1 MLTQEKDFLVT
12 SFCLGVFVAPCATMP
27 VQADTHRL
35 NIVYIL
41 ADDMGYGDVSYY
53 NSQSKIPT
61 PALDSL
67 AASGM
72 VFTDAHSNSSVST
85 PTRYGIL
92 TGRYAFRS
100 PLKKSV
106 LTGYSSPLIEP
117 KRETV
122 ASFLQTQG
130 YQTACIGKW
139 HLGLNWVKKDSLK
152 SLYTGSEWDLE
163 DTSNVDYRAKISGG
177 PDDCGFGYSYILP
190 ASLDMSPYVYIEN
203 GIITSPVTSYAEDYK
218 EAGVRGAHYRH
229 GDMADNFRH
238 DECLSHFTQKSVDY
252 ILQASQSDQP
262 YFLYCA
268 LTAPHSPWLLQ
279 PEFRGRSNAG
289 VYGDFVC
296 MVDDAVRRI
305 CDAVRK
311 SGKSSQTLIIF
322 TTDNGA
328 MWLPSDMDETGHRAN
343 GTWSGMKSDL
353 WEGGHRVPLIASCPE
368 IVPAGSISDALVSST
383 DLFATLADM
392 LYVPMPCGA
401 AGDSFSYW
409 NALTGNSSVGMEKE
423 LRESMIYHS
432 DQGYFALRRGDWVL
446 LDCKGSGGW
455 SLSED
460 SVKNDEA
467 VQLYNLRNDSVQQYN
482 VVRQYPQKVK
492 ELKRE
497 LEDIKAKPW

>member
-1 MLTQEKDFLVT
+1 MLTQKKH
-12 SFCLGVFVAPCATMP
+12 FVASSLWGLFAVCTAMP
-27 VQADTHRL
+27 VSADDHRL

-41 ADDMGYGDVSYY
+41 ADDMGYGDISFY

-67 AASGM
+67 AASGI

-85 PTRYGIL
+85 PTRYGTL

-100 PLKKSV
+100 RLKKSV
-106 LTGYSSPLIEP
+106 LTGYSSSLIEP
-117 KRETV
+117 ERETV
-122 ASFLQTQG
+122 ASFLQAQG

-139 HLGLNWVKKDSLK
+139 HLGLNWVKKDPLK
-152 SLYTGSEWDLE
+152 PLYTGSEWDLE
-163 DTSNVDYRAKISGG
+163 DTSNVDYQAKISGG
-177 PDDCGFGYSYILP
+177 PVDCGFGYSYILP

-203 GIITSPVTSYAEDYK
+203 GLITSPVTSYAKDYR

-252 ILQASQSDQP
+252 ILQASQSNQP
-262 YFLYCA
+262 YFLYCT

-279 PEFRGRSNAG
+279 PEFRGRSGAG

-305 CDAVRK
+305 CDAVYK
-311 SGKSSQTLIIF
+311 SGKASQTLIIF

-328 MWLPSDMDETGHRAN
+328 MWQPADINETKHYAN
-343 GTWSGMKSDL
+343 GGWSGMKSDL

-368 IVPAGSISDALVSST
+368 IIPVGTISDALVSST

-392 LYVPMPCGA
+392 LHVQIPHGV

-409 NALTGNSSVGMEKE
+409 SELTKHRSVNKENAT
-423 LRESMIYHS
+423 RESMIYHS
-432 DQGYFALRRGDWVL
+432 DQGYFALRRGEWVL

-455 SLSED
+455 TLPED
-460 SVKNDEA
+460 SVIQSP
-467 VQLYNLRNDSVQQYN
+467 VMQLYNLKKDPAQQHN
-482 VVRQYPQKVK
+482 LVDQYPQIVEDMKK
-492 ELKRE
+492 ELE
-497 LEDIKAKPW
+497 EIKLKPW